1 MAGLL
6 DRLHNRGGKYKP
18 NTDNIQVDDPVLMKD
33 ILAKEC
39 ESDLLLIVDS
49 DATQPMQDSAEMD
62 VRPAQDTEIPMQV
75 SETSRSITVVLGP
88 SDSAVIQKRGILQK
102 KSAPVPVYRE
112 QTIETILADRLKT
125 HDMHIF
131 ATTTTYVGHCVETAR
146 GIKHY
151 VPAISSEQR

>member
-18 NTDNIQVDDPVLMKD
+18 TTDNIQVDDPVLLKD

-62 VRPAQDTEIPMQV
+62 VQSAQNTEVPMQV
-75 SETSRSITVVLGP
+75 PETSRSITVVMGP
-88 SDSAVIQKRGILQK
+88 SDSTIVQKRGALQKK
-102 KSAPVPVYRE
+102 KSAPVIRKRE
-112 QTIETILADRLKT
+112 QTMETVLADRLQT
-125 HDMHIF
+125 RDMHIF
-131 ATTTTYVGHCVETAR
+131 YTTYIGHCVETAR
-146 GIKHY
+146 GIKHCI
-151 VPAISSEQR
+151 PTGSAEQR